1 MIHRLKHIVFE
12 YLYSLPISSDERR
25 EFISVFNSIT
35 GIDDEDTPNENTN
48 SLSLRECQ
56 DMLAHLNERTA
67 RQKKDGV
74 YYTPEDLTEYMVLN
88 AFNCYCFPGISNVVD
103 SEVLYGT
110 LETLSEKTFSRLIRS
125 SVFDPTC
132 GAGEFLLSAL
142 RIKIALLRLKK
153 SSITD
158 SDIIRVL
165 STIKGN
171 DIDGLSVIIAKSRL
185 LLECYSYLTDK
196 KKVCELHRAM
206 DNNFTTEDYVATVRD
221 KVPLYDIMLGNPP
234 YFEYSTLSYTP
245 EGGFGNVYCD
255 VLNNV
260 CQESSTSGV
269 MAFVVPLSYVSTPRM
284 KRIRDI
290 IGKEFGKQFVMS
302 FADRPD
308 CLFVSAHQKLCIIV
322 AAKRS
327 TKESKG
333 VYTSTYYYWYKS
345 ERSLLFHDLTTSFN
359 RAIGPDCFPKLGN
372 IIEISLFNKTHGC
385 GDTLSNLISA
395 TADTKALYLNMRG
408 CFWMKVFSENPG
420 SNEYKAFPVSIN
432 NYGYIACILNSSLFF
447 TQWIALSDCWHITR
461 KDFKSF
467 IVPAVST
474 EKKELFNDLFR
485 RLEIRLEETKV
496 YIGSKQVE
504 YEYKHRLCK
513 DIIDEIDDE
522 LATVYNLSPEELQ
535 YVKSFKLKYR
545 LSNDEQ

>member
-269 MAFVVPLSYVSTPRM
+269 MAFVVPPDAPR
-284 KRIRDI
+284 R
-290 IGKEFGKQFVMS
+290 
-302 FADRPD
+302 
-308 CLFVSAHQKLCIIV
+308 
-322 AAKRS
+322 
-327 TKESKG
+327 
-333 VYTSTYYYWYKS
+333 
-345 ERSLLFHDLTTSFN
+345 
-359 RAIGPDCFPKLGN
+359 
-372 IIEISLFNKTHGC
+372 
-385 GDTLSNLISA
+385 
-395 TADTKALYLNMRG
+395 
-408 CFWMKVFSENPG
+408 
-420 SNEYKAFPVSIN
+420 NEA
-432 NYGYIACILNSSLFF
+432 
-447 TQWIALSDCWHITR
+447 Q
-461 KDFKSF
+461 
-467 IVPAVST
+467 
-474 EKKELFNDLFR
+474 
-485 RLEIRLEETKV
+485 
-496 YIGSKQVE
+496 
-504 YEYKHRLCK
+504 
-513 DIIDEIDDE
+513 
-522 LATVYNLSPEELQ
+522 
-535 YVKSFKLKYR
+535 
-545 LSNDEQ
+545 